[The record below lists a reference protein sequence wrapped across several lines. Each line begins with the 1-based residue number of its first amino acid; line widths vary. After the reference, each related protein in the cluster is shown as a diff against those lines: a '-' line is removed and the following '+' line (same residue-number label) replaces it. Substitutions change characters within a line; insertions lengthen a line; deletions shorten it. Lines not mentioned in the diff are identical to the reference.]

1 MARRQVDRAYFEAY
15 NPNVSYSAAEDS
27 DTTGTIHTDALDR
40 SWMKIESDGDWQD
53 TADSISGTVKHIEL
67 LPARAVLGNVTLS
80 RDLAITRKA
89 LSMVVSQN
97 TQIQSLTNG
106 KGKSVDLNADSSQ
119 VSIVPSMNGVAT
131 ARSAA
136 KSGQDI
142 GELVLQSPAATATLS
157 GAQRLHQ
164 RRCGTATTPTRNS
177 PPAKV
182 NSARALTRRPT
193 PYASH
198 RNQGRRHL
206 RPATLTIVDSVDR
219 GKVERV
225 LTVSGPP
232 HMSASTGTSAQVT
245 ASGTGSYTVTLSTIG
260 KGVIGQTVPLGAIP
274 LAVDRP

>member
-1 MARRQVDRAYFEAY
+1 
-15 NPNVSYSAAEDS
+15 
-27 DTTGTIHTDALDR
+27 
-40 SWMKIESDGDWQD
+40 MKIESDGDWQD
-53 TADSISGTVKHIEL
+53 TADSMSGTVKHIEL

-97 TQIQSLTNG
+97 TQIQSLTNA
-106 KGKSVDLNADSSQ
+106 KGKSVDLNGDSSQ

-157 GAQRLHQ
+157 GASGSISAMWDGYNANAELTAGKGELSTSFDS
-164 RRCGTATTPTRNS
+164 GTNTVRISPKSGAKTPKT
-177 PPAKV
+177 
-182 NSARALTRRPT
+182 
-193 PYASH
+193 
-198 RNQGRRHL
+198 
-206 RPATLTIVDSVDR
+206 ATLTIVDSVDR

-232 HMSASTGTSAQVT
+232 HMSASLATSHRSPPAEPAAT
-245 ASGTGSYTVTLSTIG
+245 
-260 KGVIGQTVPLGAIP
+260 P
-274 LAVDRP
+274 